1 MMKLTNL
8 FVQKY
13 KNIQAS
19 TCQIKPDTSESN
31 LQIRGMP
38 LPYIETSMFRL
49 FVIFFY
55 KLIRHCCIS
64 FTTTTGIL
72 FDAWW

>member
-31 LQIRGMP
+31 LQIRGDATP
-38 LPYIETSMFRL
+38 LYRNEYVQIVRNL
-49 FVIFFY
+49 
-55 KLIRHCCIS
+55 L
-64 FTTTTGIL
+64 L
-72 FDAWW
+72 